1 MLRRLGYACICLS
14 IEARSSK
21 GTILR
26 NATPERLRS
35 LIEANLGGLRQMLE
49 FNRERGILL
58 FRISSDVVPFGGH
71 PVNELRWW
79 EEFATPLAQMGAF
92 VRDNG
97 LRVSMHPGQYTLL
110 SSPEERIT
118 AAAVADLTW
127 HARFLDAMGLNAEH
141 KLVIHGGGIY
151 GDKPAAIA
159 RWVERY
165 HALSPAIRRRLV
177 VENDERTYSADDVL
191 ELNRRT
197 GTPVVLDTLHHMLKP
212 GDPARPLGDLLPEVF
227 RTWRAEDGPPKL
239 HFSSQAGDKRPG
251 AHADYADTDEF
262 VAFLE
267 SAPDQPFDCM
277 LEAKAKDLALFRL
290 RDDLAARGIRES
302 TAAPV

>member
-1 MLRRLGYACICLS
+1 MLHRLGYACICLS
-14 IEARSSK
+14 TDARASR
-21 GTILR
+21 GTVLR
-26 NATPERLRS
+26 NATPARLRE
-35 LIEANLGGLRQMLE
+35 LIAANLDGLRSILE
-49 FNRERGILL
+49 FNARARVLL
-58 FRISSDVVPFGGH
+58 FRISSDVIPFGGH

-79 EEFATPLAQMGAF
+79 EEFGEPLATLGAF
-92 VRDNG
+92 VRG
-97 LRVSMHPGQYTLL
+97 QGMRVSMHPGQYTLL
-110 SSPEERIT
+110 SSPDERVT

-127 HARFLDAMGLNAEH
+127 HARFLDAMGLNVEH

-151 GDKPAAIA
+151 GDKPAAID

-165 HALSPAIRRRLV
+165 HALAPEIRRRLV

-191 ELNRRT
+191 ELSRRT

-251 AHADYADTDEF
+251 AHADYADADEF

-267 SAPDQPFDCM
+267 SAPDQSFDCM

-290 RDDLAARGIRES
+290 RDDLAARGIRE
-302 TAAPV
+302 AAATPI